1 MGLGSGEALQG
12 GFVMDDTT
20 FGLTLTVLGMSGTL
34 VSLGILSLLIAG
46 LKKIYPLEPEKT
58 AASKGKG
65 N

>member
-1 MGLGSGEALQG
+1 
-12 GFVMDDTT
+12 MDDTT

>member
-1 MGLGSGEALQG
+1 
-12 GFVMDDTT
+12 MDDTT

-46 LKKIYPLEPEKT
+46 LKKIYPFEPGKT
-58 AASKGKG
+58 ASSKGKG